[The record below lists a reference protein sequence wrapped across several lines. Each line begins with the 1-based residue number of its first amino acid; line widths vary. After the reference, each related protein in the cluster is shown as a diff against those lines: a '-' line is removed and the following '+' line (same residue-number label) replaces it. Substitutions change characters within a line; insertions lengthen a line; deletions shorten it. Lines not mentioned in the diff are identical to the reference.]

1 MDVVVRLGAAIAA
14 FTPGAQLDAEHK
26 SWLDRVPSWL
36 IFILALAFAL
46 AVWLWWVSIGI
57 GVVHKQVS
65 AFAPPQVSVS
75 ASAAI
80 AASAPDRA
88 SAMAELGQAGDAF
101 GGANAFFAAI
111 AGGLVL
117 WAGVLQS
124 RSLNEARTATR
135 QAGAAYE
142 EERLLNRREQVSTTF
157 FQMLALNRELVE
169 RIDNGLKTGDTNRTG
184 AAALD
189 HFAHELDR
197 RLEERGISITPEES
211 QASHIA
217 TTYIGTIYDAHPSQL
232 GPYFRLLFQ
241 TFKLIADSDL
251 NDATQIQLANVV
263 RGQISEGA
271 VLLLAANGLTERGF
285 KFIPLIEKF
294 GLLEHMHAKYRNK
307 YKKGLLHG
315 YRQRAFMGSKERN
328 GYEWQSEPKCG
339 PGAFMTW
346 DHDPTTTV

>member
-1 MDVVVRLGAAIAA
+1 M
-14 FTPGAQLDAEHK
+14 
-26 SWLDRVPSWL
+26 
-36 IFILALAFAL
+36 
-46 AVWLWWVSIGI
+46 AVWLWWVVIGI
-57 GVVHKQVS
+57 GVVHRQVS
-65 AFAPPQVSVS
+65 AFAPSQVSVS
-75 ASAAI
+75 ASAA
-80 AASAPDRA
+80 SAPDRA
-88 SAMAELGQAGDAF
+88 AVMAELGQAGDAF
-101 GGANAFFAAI
+101 GGANAFFAAV

-124 RSLNEARTATR
+124 RSLSESRAATKHAR
-135 QAGAAYE
+135 AAYE
-142 EERLLNRREQVSTTF
+142 EERSFNRREQVSTTF
-157 FQMLALNRELVE
+157 FQMLSLSRELVE
-169 RIDNGLKTGDTNRTG
+169 RIDNGLTIGDANRTG

-211 QASHIA
+211 RASHIA
-217 TTYIGTIYDAHPSQL
+217 TTYIGTVYDVHPSQL

-251 NDATQIQLANVV
+251 DEATQIRLANVA
-263 RGQISEGA
+263 RGQVSEGA

-285 KFIPLIEKF
+285 KFIPLIEKY

-315 YRQRAFMGSKERN
+315 YRQRAFMGSKERS
-328 GYEWQSEPKCG
+328 GYEWQSKPKCG